1 MANTITEP
9 VHEAQA
15 QRALRTWVMGFVAI
29 AAFSVAGGLVL
40 AGLTTGVAHPWS
52 GVAFVI
58 AMGLAI
64 VVGLSKTSSA

>member
-9 VHEAQA
+9 VQEVQA
-15 QRALRTWVMGFVAI
+15 QRALRTWVMTFAAI
-29 AAFSVAGGLVL
+29 AAFSVAAGLLL
-40 AGLTTGVAHPWS
+40 AGLTPGVAHPWS

>member
-9 VHEAQA
+9 VQEAQA
-15 QRALRTWVMGFVAI
+15 HRALRTWVMGFALT
-29 AAFSVAGGLVL
+29 AAFAVAGGLLL
-40 AGLTTGVAHPWS
+40 AGLTPGVAHPWS